1 MKRIEIYASKS
12 KQIKLL
18 LLSILMLVVSLFAAI
33 IGISSMRQ
41 GGFSMIA
48 IFGLI
53 GVLFFGAGFI
63 LSIIR
68 LCNSDP
74 VVIIDQDGFIE
85 NTSLASVNDEKISWS
100 QVERIE
106 NLFIGKESY
115 VSIFLKDTDRFM
127 SQLPAAKSKVVKTN
141 MDLGYGHINIS
152 DQQLKGYNTLHLEE
166 IMKEYLENSRKSNI

>member
-1 MKRIEIYASKS
+1 M
-12 KQIKLL
+12 
-18 LLSILMLVVSLFAAI
+18 
-33 IGISSMRQ
+33 
-41 GGFSMIA
+41 
-48 IFGLI
+48 
-53 GVLFFGAGFI
+53 
-63 LSIIR
+63 
-68 LCNSDP
+68 
-74 VVIIDQDGFIE
+74 
-85 NTSLASVNDEKISWS
+85 
-100 QVERIE
+100 ERIE